1 MATYI
6 SRTDYSTGVP
16 ESRPPVKPVIKDDTI
31 RESNTP
37 SRDTGHLYVGP
48 HTKGHYI
55 SSAHFA
61 LISQEASMADQSLS

>member
-1 MATYI
+1 MQTGAPEIKVPKKPTI
-6 SRTDYSTGVP
+6 TENTSR
-16 ESRPPVKPVIKDDTI
+16 DTT
-31 RESNTP
+31 TP

-61 LISQEASMADQSLS
+61 LISQEASRREKDLAKLPT